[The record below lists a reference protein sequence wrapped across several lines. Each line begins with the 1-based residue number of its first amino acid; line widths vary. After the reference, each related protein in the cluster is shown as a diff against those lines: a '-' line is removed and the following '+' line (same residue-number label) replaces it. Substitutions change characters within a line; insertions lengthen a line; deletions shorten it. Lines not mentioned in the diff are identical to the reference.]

1 MSNVRCRP
9 PSLVAL
15 IGASLALVCAAPL
28 RAQPVTDAPL
38 DADLPGDE
46 VTVDETPAAPAEEG
60 RRRFGL
66 PANLSVVGDF
76 RVAVSDGERSWTDG
90 GFGRSRFGGDGAGTD
105 VHAVPAMAALVWHGP
120 ISWNFE
126 GTASIA
132 FQDEQDLPV
141 DLIQAYASWR
151 PVPRG
156 RIRFS
161 ARAGLFWPPVSLEHD
176 GPAWTVSD
184 MITPSAINSW
194 IGEEVKV
201 AGLEGTA
208 SHDLGA
214 TTLSA
219 TFGLF
224 GFNDTAGA
232 LVAMR
237 GWALHDIWA
246 GAFSRM
252 TLPPLPVPL
261 RFAQPQWSTPALE
274 ADGRPGF
281 YARLA
286 LNAAP
291 VSLDAFYYANGGD
304 PESVTSQLQW
314 GWDTHFL
321 NLGARVDL
329 GPDTRLFVQALTGTT
344 EMGYVDNGAIW
355 VDTRFR
361 SAFLRLTHE
370 TGPVALSGRVDLFD
384 TRQRGSWLTAEDDE
398 EGWALTGAAAWR
410 LSSTFELLLEWL
422 HVESD
427 REARQRVGETPEQQQ
442 DIVQAALRIRI

>member
-1 MSNVRCRP
+1 MSDVRRR
-9 PSLVAL
+9 LVRFGAL
-15 IGASLALVCAAPL
+15 IGASLAFAGATPLAAQTVTDVAL
-28 RAQPVTDAPL
+28 DEEQPVEA
-38 DADLPGDE
+38 
-46 VTVDETPAAPAEEG
+46 VAEEIAVDPQPEA
-60 RRRFGL
+60 RSTFGL
-66 PANLSVVGDF
+66 PANLSFVGDV
-76 RVAVSDGERSWTDG
+76 RLVAANGERSWTDG
-90 GFGRSRFGGDGAGTD
+90 GFGRSRFGADGQGIEVD
-105 VHAVPAMAALVWHGP
+105 PRPATAALVWHGP

-132 FQDEQDLPV
+132 WQDEQDLPV
-141 DLIQAYASWR
+141 DLIEAYVGWR

-156 RIRFS
+156 RTRFS
-161 ARAGLFWPPVSLEHD
+161 ARLGLFWPPVSLEHD

-208 SHDLGA
+208 AHDLGGA
-214 TTLSA
+214 TVSA
-219 TFGLF
+219 TLGVF

-252 TLPPLPVPL
+252 PLPPLPMPL

-281 YARLA
+281 YARLT

-291 VSLDAFYYANGGD
+291 VALDAFYYANGGD
-304 PESVTSQLQW
+304 PTSVTPELQW
-314 GWDTHFL
+314 GWDTRFL
-321 NLGARVDL
+321 KLGARIDL
-329 GPDTRLFVQALTGTT
+329 GPRTRLLAQALTGTT
-344 EMGYVDNGAIW
+344 EMGFVDQGAIW

-361 SAFLRLTHE
+361 AAFLRLTHGV
-370 TGPVALSGRVDLFD
+370 GPVALSGRVDLFD
-384 TRQRGSWLTAEDDE
+384 TRQRGSWLPAEDDE
-398 EGWALTGAAAWR
+398 QGWALTAAATWR
-410 LSSTFELLLEWL
+410 LSGPFELLLEWL
-422 HVESD
+422 HVDSE
-427 REARQRVGETPEQQQ
+427 RGARQRVGEAAEQRQ
-442 DIVQAALRIRI
+442 DVVQAALRVRL